1 MIMQIIRIILNY
13 ANSMHKKGEKVTNK
27 DAIEILNKYPIFN
40 KPIYV
45 SSKDI
50 RFNTAREM
58 AVKALFKCD
67 KYDINSEELKRWIL
81 DHYKNDEVIP
91 IKELLNYIS
100 DND

>member
-1 MIMQIIRIILNY
+1 M
-13 ANSMHKKGEKVTNK
+13 TNK
-27 DAIEILNKYPIFN
+27 DAIEILDNYSTFN
-40 KPIYV
+40 NSIYI
-45 SSKDI
+45 SNPSKDI

-58 AVKALFKCD
+58 AIKALFKCD

-100 DND
+100 DSDWLYNYYMI